1 MVPRGGA
8 DGRSGSR
15 SCAAPRTANGA
26 RLSLLQAT
34 PPGGL
39 HDHRRDLVRDQD
51 VQYGMAKLVSSPVEV
66 NAASPARPELVPG
79 QMCAAWESTAAKC
92 SRAGQALTGAQGQL
106 TLVQKYVRFMA
117 DHGSVSPPISQG
129 ETGCA
134 LKPNIHFPLQS
145 PCRVLNVWNANTVP
159 LAGDH
164 PVIPVFRKEKA
175 PCLLLTSS
183 RPCSTPSASP
193 WRRFA
198 SFWVSEQG
206 IRRYSGVSNIP
217 SQSER
222 LLRTKRRRR
231 SFFCAD
237 ADIVAST
244 QTDLTSPGI
253 SVVRGILP
261 PVLTLRQCVE
271 GPGVSATS
279 LSEPASSPCCAGRSR
294 PGSPGAPPPRSSWG
308 CARPASTGP

>member
-1 MVPRGGA
+1 
-8 DGRSGSR
+8 
-15 SCAAPRTANGA
+15 
-26 RLSLLQAT
+26 
-34 PPGGL
+34 
-39 HDHRRDLVRDQD
+39 
-51 VQYGMAKLVSSPVEV
+51 
-66 NAASPARPELVPG
+66 
-79 QMCAAWESTAAKC
+79 
-92 SRAGQALTGAQGQL
+92 
-106 TLVQKYVRFMA
+106 MA

-129 ETGCA
+129 ETGRA

-193 WRRFA
+193 WRRSA
-198 SFWVSEQG
+198 SFWVSEQV

-222 LLRTKRRRR
+222 PLRIQRRGR
-231 SFFCAD
+231 SFFCAC
-237 ADIVAST
+237 ADIVASA
-244 QTDLTSPGI
+244 QTDLTTPGI
-253 SVVRGILP
+253 SVVRGNSP
-261 PVLTLRQCVE
+261 PDIDAASVCGGQGL
-271 GPGVSATS
+271 SATS
-279 LSEPASSPCCAGRSR
+279 LSAPASSPCCAGRSR
-294 PGSPGAPPPRSSWG
+294 PGSPGAPPPRSSGG